1 MTGALLESRSSE
13 VEVLV
18 NGVLLCSQLR
28 DQVVLVPLWKSL
40 EPDEARQ
47 WFKKNGPLPAVL
59 HAPLICAG
67 LLAAVRAT
75 QEFRRA
81 RRPGIVDMA
90 ALGVGIHAV
99 VTLVVHVPTNIRLL
113 VGERPASDVEVLV
126 RRWARWHAVRTAAL
140 AFGEVAAI
148 GSLIETRI
156 QRR

>member
-67 LLAAVRAT
+67 SSGRS
-75 QEFRRA
+75 
-81 RRPGIVDMA
+81 
-90 ALGVGIHAV
+90 GVAGLPSGTSWQGH
-99 VTLVVHVPTNIRLL
+99 L
-113 VGERPASDVEVLV
+113 S
-126 RRWARWHAVRTAAL
+126 
-140 AFGEVAAI
+140 
-148 GSLIETRI
+148 
-156 QRR
+156 